1 MAMAMAMVAA
11 MAMAMLTRSVIRF
24 GSLSVPSPARK
35 DLSRNFESFEIGPA
49 QLCVLENYSTHHRK
63 YSSAMN
69 AVPHRLLSSSSRSA
83 ILQISSLPRAGPL
96 RSLAPSRSY
105 SSWARKDRP
114 SICIKSVTRK
124 KRSKCTRLPPG
135 SFSSR
140 PCTDQQFHT
149 SIPRQAAPK
158 DPYSVLGVSKSAS
171 ASEIKKAYYAMAK
184 KYHPDANKDPKAK
197 EQFVDIQQ
205 AYDLLS
211 DPQKREQY
219 DQFGASGFDPNGA
232 SGFNPEGANPFSG
245 GGFGFGSGGFTVEDI
260 FSMFG
265 GGSPGSGRR
274 RGSQVEEAFGDNIEV
289 QTTISFMEAANGTTK
304 TINISPLVT
313 CHTCSG
319 SGLKAGAQRTAC
331 SKCQGTGTRIHF
343 HQGGFQMASTCGTCG
358 GSGIVTPKGSD
369 CGTCSGAGVLRD
381 RKSVRVDIPPGVDDG
396 MRLKVDSEGD
406 APIIQGGSSSGA
418 KLHRGDLLV
427 HIRVQAHP
435 NFSRSGADVL
445 YTATIPMTTAVLG
458 GKIKIPT
465 LKGDVELNI
474 PAGTTTGDRI
484 TIAGKGMSKLTS
496 RKGAYGDLKVEFRV
510 SLPKALTAS
519 QRTLLELLADELG
532 DHQAKRIMNVSDL
545 MKEANSKTESKDSGD
560 AKEGFLKRA
569 FHRFTHP
576 HDKQNEKPNSDN
588 SDTDEK
594 PTEKR
599 ASNTGN

>member
-1 MAMAMAMVAA
+1 
-11 MAMAMLTRSVIRF
+11 
-24 GSLSVPSPARK
+24 
-35 DLSRNFESFEIGPA
+35 
-49 QLCVLENYSTHHRK
+49 
-63 YSSAMN
+63 MN
-69 AVPHRLLSSSSRSA
+69 AVPHRLLSSSRPA
-83 ILQISSLPRAGPL
+83 IPQIASLPRTTPI

-105 SSWARKDRP
+105 SSWARRNP
-114 SICIKSVTRK
+114 SATCRQSIPQKCQ
-124 KRSKCTRLPPG
+124 SKCPRLQPSHSPSG
-135 SFSSR
+135 FCVGR
-140 PCTDQQFHT
+140 QFHT
-149 SIPRQAAPK
+149 TVPRQAAPK
-158 DPYSVLGVSKSAS
+158 DPYSVLGLSKSAS

-219 DQFGASGFDPNGA
+219 DQFGASGFDPSGA
-232 SGFNPEGANPFSG
+232 GGFNPDGANPFSG

-265 GGSPGSGRR
+265 GGGPGGGGRR
-274 RGSQVEEAFGDNIEV
+274 RGGQVEEAFGDNIEV

-331 SKCQGTGTRIHF
+331 GKCQGTGTRIHF

-406 APIIQGGSSSGA
+406 APIIQGGSSPGA

-435 NFSRSGADVL
+435 SFSRAGADVL

-510 SLPKALTAS
+510 SLPKSLTAS
-519 QRTLLELLADELG
+519 QRTLLEMLADDIG
-532 DHQAKRIMNVSDL
+532 DHQAKRIMNVSE
-545 MKEANSKTESKDSGD
+545 M
-560 AKEGFLKRA
+560 
-569 FHRFTHP
+569 
-576 HDKQNEKPNSDN
+576 
-588 SDTDEK
+588 
-594 PTEKR
+594 
-599 ASNTGN
+599 

>member
-1 MAMAMAMVAA
+1 
-11 MAMAMLTRSVIRF
+11 
-24 GSLSVPSPARK
+24 
-35 DLSRNFESFEIGPA
+35 
-49 QLCVLENYSTHHRK
+49 
-63 YSSAMN
+63 MN
-69 AVPHRLLSSSSRSA
+69 AVPHRLLSSSRSVIPQIPSRPCT
-83 ILQISSLPRAGPL
+83 SSL

-105 SSWARKDRP
+105 SSWARRDP
-114 SICIKSVTRK
+114 SSICTRPIARK
-124 KRSKCTRLPPG
+124 CPSKCPRSQPK
-135 SFSSR
+135 SFSGK
-140 PCTDQQFHT
+140 PCTNRQFHT
-149 SIPRQAAPK
+149 TIPRQAAPK

-219 DQFGASGFDPNGA
+219 DQFGASGFDPSGA
-232 SGFNPEGANPFSG
+232 GGFDPSGANPFSG
-245 GGFGFGSGGFTVEDI
+245 GGFGFGGSGFGSGFTVEDI
-260 FSMFG
+260 FNMFG
-265 GGSPGSGRR
+265 GGGPGGGRR
-274 RGSQVEEAFGDNIEV
+274 RGAQVEETYGDNIEV

-331 SKCQGTGTRIHF
+331 GKCQGTGTRIHF

-406 APIIQGGSSSGA
+406 APVIQGGATTGA

-510 SLPKALTAS
+510 SLPKSLTAS
-519 QRTLLELLADELG
+519 QRTLLEMLADDLG
-532 DHQAKRIMNVSDL
+532 DHQAKRIMNVSDM
-545 MKEANSKTESKDSGD
+545 MKEAASKSESKESGD
-560 AKEGFLKRA
+560 AKDGFLKRA
-569 FHRFTHP
+569 LHRFTHP
-576 HDKQNEKPNSDN
+576 HEKQNERTESNN
-588 SDTDEK
+588 GDTDET
-594 PTEKR
+594 PGEKR
-599 ASNTGN
+599 ANN

>member
-1 MAMAMAMVAA
+1 M
-11 MAMAMLTRSVIRF
+11 
-24 GSLSVPSPARK
+24 
-35 DLSRNFESFEIGPA
+35 
-49 QLCVLENYSTHHRK
+49 
-63 YSSAMN
+63 
-69 AVPHRLLSSSSRSA
+69 
-83 ILQISSLPRAGPL
+83 
-96 RSLAPSRSY
+96 
-105 SSWARKDRP
+105 
-114 SICIKSVTRK
+114 
-124 KRSKCTRLPPG
+124 
-135 SFSSR
+135 
-140 PCTDQQFHT
+140 
-149 SIPRQAAPK
+149 
-158 DPYSVLGVSKSAS
+158 LGVSKSAS
-171 ASEIKKAYYAMAK
+171 ANEIKKAYYAMAK

-219 DQFGASGFDPNGA
+219 DQFGASGFDPSGA
-232 SGFNPEGANPFSG
+232 SGFNPDGANPFSG

-260 FSMFG
+260 FNMFG
-265 GGSPGSGRR
+265 GSGPGGGRR
-274 RGSQVEEAFGDNIEV
+274 RGAQEEAFGDNIEV

-331 SKCQGTGTRIHF
+331 GKCHGTGTRVHF

-406 APIIQGGSSSGA
+406 APIIQGGSPPGA

-435 NFSRSGADVL
+435 DFSRSGADVL

-496 RKGAYGDLKVEFRV
+496 RRGAYGDLKVEFRV

-519 QRTLLELLADELG
+519 QRTLLELLADDLG

-560 AKEGFLKRA
+560 SKEGFLKRA

-576 HDKQNEKPNSDN
+576 HDKQTDKTNSN
-588 SDTDEK
+588 SSGNDEA

-599 ASNTGN
+599 ASNT

>member
-1 MAMAMAMVAA
+1 
-11 MAMAMLTRSVIRF
+11 
-24 GSLSVPSPARK
+24 
-35 DLSRNFESFEIGPA
+35 
-49 QLCVLENYSTHHRK
+49 
-63 YSSAMN
+63 MN
-69 AVPHRLLSSSSRSA
+69 AVPHRLLSSSRSA
-83 ILQISSLPRAGPL
+83 ISQISSLPCSGPL

-105 SSWARKDRP
+105 SSWARRDHS
-114 SICIKSVTRK
+114 SICTKSATR
-124 KRSKCTRLPPG
+124 RHQSRCARLQPSSLP
-135 SFSSR
+135 SR
-140 PCTDQQFHT
+140 PCTGRQFHT
-149 SIPRQAAPK
+149 TIPRQAAPK

-171 ASEIKKAYYAMAK
+171 TSEIKKAYYAMAK

-197 EQFVDIQQ
+197 EQFVDVQQ

-219 DQFGASGFDPNGA
+219 DQFGASGFDPSGA
-232 SGFNPEGANPFSG
+232 GGFNPEGANPFSG
-245 GGFGFGSGGFTVEDI
+245 GGFGFGGGGFGSGFTVEDI
-260 FSMFG
+260 FNMFG
-265 GGSPGSGRR
+265 GGGPGGPGGGRR
-274 RGSQVEEAFGDNIEV
+274 RGAQVEETFGDNIEV

-319 SGLKAGAQRTAC
+319 SGLKAGTQRTTC

-369 CGTCSGAGVLRD
+369 CGTCSGVGVLRD

-406 APIIQGGSSSGA
+406 APVVPGGATPGA

-427 HIRVQAHP
+427 HIKVQAHP

-474 PAGTTTGDRI
+474 PSGTTTGDRI

-510 SLPKALTAS
+510 SLPKSLTAS
-519 QRTLLELLADELG
+519 QRTLLEMLADDLG
-532 DHQAKRIMNVSDL
+532 DHQAKRIMNVSDML
-545 MKEANSKTESKDSGD
+545 KETASKTDSKDSGD

-569 FHRFTHP
+569 FHKFTHS
-576 HDKQNEKPNSDN
+576 HDKQNEKTGSNHGDN
-588 SDTDEK
+588 DET
-594 PTEKR
+594 PAEKR
-599 ASNTGN
+599 ANNTGS